1 MTKILVVED
10 SKEVRNNISQLL
22 SIKGYDVEIA
32 ENGKIGLEKVNQAI
46 PDLIISDIMMPEM
59 DGHLFFNELRKSS
72 RTALIPFIF
81 LTAKASP
88 EAIREGMSVG
98 ADDYLVKPFR
108 ANDLFNAVEARLD
121 KKSKWQSKITSI
133 TSHLSEYVPHELR
146 TPLVGI
152 MGFTDIMI
160 DEFNTLNEEDKL
172 EMLRMIKH
180 SSKILY
186 KTIEKFIL
194 YSDVVLKHNE
204 EKQSVQNNGSDKFNI
219 KETIS
224 EVVKEFLETEKRLS
238 DIKLNL
244 KDAVIRMDKEYFV
257 FIIEEII
264 ENALKFSQ
272 QGNPI
277 EIVNEI
283 LNDKVIIKI
292 TDHGR
297 GMTTEEI
304 NSIEPFVQ
312 HKRKL
317 FEQPGIGL
325 GLPVISKLISLFGG
339 EMKIESEKNKYTTV
353 SLKFRLAVSQI

>member
-1 MTKILVVED
+1 MTNILVVED

-32 ENGKIGLEKVNQAI
+32 ENGKIGLDKVHKAI

-59 DGHLFFNELRKSS
+59 DGHLFFNELRKCS

-121 KKSKWQSKITSI
+121 KNSKWQSKITSI

-152 MGFTDIMI
+152 MGFTDIIM
-160 DEFNTLNEEDKL
+160 DEFNTLNDEDKL
-172 EMLRMIKH
+172 EMLKMIKH

-194 YSDVVLKHNE
+194 YSDVVLKLNG
-204 EKQSVQNNGSDKFNI
+204 EKQFIQNTGSDKFNI
-219 KETIS
+219 KETVS
-224 EVVKEFLETEKRLS
+224 EIVKEFLETEKGLAEV
-238 DIKLNL
+238 KLNL
-244 KDAVIRMDKEYFV
+244 IDAVIRMDKEYFV
-257 FIIEEII
+257 FIIEEILN
-264 ENALKFSQ
+264 NAAKFSPK
-272 QGNPI
+272 GKPI

-283 LNDKVIIKI
+283 MNDKLIIKI
-292 TDHGR
+292 TDYRR
-297 GMTTEEI
+297 GMTAEEI
-304 NSIEPFVQ
+304 KSIEPFVQ

-325 GLPVISKLISLFGG
+325 GLPVVCKLISLFGG
-339 EMKIESEKNKYTTV
+339 EMKIESDRNKYTTV
-353 SLKFRLAVSQI
+353 SLKFNLVLN

>member
-22 SIKGYDVEIA
+22 SIKGYDVDVA
-32 ENGKIGLEKVNQAI
+32 ENGKIGLEKVNKYM

-59 DGHLFFNELRKSS
+59 DGHVFFNELRKCPK
-72 RTALIPFIF
+72 TELIPFIF

-88 EAIREGMSVG
+88 EAIRQGMRVG

-108 ANDLFNAVEARLD
+108 AKDLFDAVEARLD
-121 KKSKWQSKITSI
+121 KKTKWQSKITNI

-152 MGFTDIMI
+152 IGFTDILI
-160 DEFNTLNEEDKL
+160 DEFNSLDNADKL
-172 EMLRMIKH
+172 DMLKMIKN

-194 YSDVVLKHNE
+194 YSDVVLKLSG
-204 EKQSVQNNGSDKFNI
+204 EKQTIHNNGSDKFNI

-224 EVVKEFLETEKRLS
+224 KVVKEYLETEKRPC
-238 DIKLNL
+238 DVKLNL
-244 KDAVIRMDKEYFV
+244 CDAEIRMDREYFV
-257 FIIEEII
+257 FIIEEILA
-264 ENALKFSQ
+264 NAVKFSPK
-272 QGNPI
+272 GKPV

-283 LNDKVIIKI
+283 LNDKTIIKI

-297 GMTTEEI
+297 GMTPEEI

-312 HKRKL
+312 HQRKL

-325 GLPVISKLISLFGG
+325 GLPVVSKLISLFGG
-339 EMKIESEKNKYTTV
+339 EMKIESVRNNYTTV
-353 SLKFRLAVSQI
+353 SLKFSLAVN